1 MAGVKY
7 VGASRVYAKG
17 ATPAVDALDLDIKD
31 GEFMVLV
38 GPSGSGKTTALRMLA
53 GLEPLDGG
61 RIEIAGRDISE
72 VQPKDRD
79 IAMVFQNYALYPSKT
94 VAENMGF
101 ALKMQHVPR
110 PERDRRV
117 REAAR
122 ILDLDDALLDRKPKQ
137 LSGGQRQRVAMGRAI
152 VREPKVFLMDEP
164 LSNLDAKLRVQTR
177 SQIAELQRRLGI
189 TTVYVTHDQVE
200 AMTMGHRVAVLSGGQ
215 LQQCASPRELYD
227 NPVNQFVAGFIGSP
241 AMNLLKA
248 SLTEGGATLAGA
260 VIPLSPGVRAAAARD
275 KLSELVIG
283 VRPEHLHLV
292 AAAAAL
298 SSGVGTAQ
306 AAAAAGA
313 LLSGGLLSGEVL
325 LVEELGADALLHVRL
340 AEDGGSVVART
351 EGRKSPAP
359 GLPVAFRVQPDDVFA
374 FHPDTGARLAGRPMA
389 QTAILSAAQQAPSR
403 GTTPRTPRCAGARRG
418 HPVSPE

>member
-1 MAGVKY
+1 MAKTAIVSGALKIRFIPNECVLRGGPSAMAGVRY

-17 ATPAVDALDLDIKD
+17 VAPAVDALDLDIKD

-61 RIEIAGRDISE
+61 RIEIAGRDVSD

-101 ALKMQHVPR
+101 ALKMQHVPK

-122 ILDLDDALLDRKPKQ
+122 ILDLDDALLDRKPKA

-152 VREPKVFLMDEP
+152 VREPKVFLI
-164 LSNLDAKLRVQTR
+164 DAKLRVQTR

-200 AMTMGHRVAVLSGGQ
+200 AMTMGHRVAVLSGGH

-241 AMNLLKA
+241 SMNLLDA
-248 SLTEGGATLAGA
+248 PLTEGGATLAGA
-260 VIPLSPGVRAAAARD
+260 VIPLSPGIRTAAARE
-275 KLSELVIG
+275 KLTDLVIG
-283 VRPEHLHLV
+283 IRPEHMHLTDSASTASADADRP
-292 AAAAAL
+292 AAASIPL
-298 SSGVGTAQ
+298 SSPVLISPASTGPVVTG
-306 AAAAAGA
+306 
-313 LLSGGLLSGEVL
+313 SVLSGEVL
-325 LVEELGADALLHVRL
+325 LVEELGADALLHIRL
-340 AEDGGSVVART
+340 ANDGGSVVARA

-359 GLPVAFRVQPDDVFA
+359 GQRVALRVQPDDVFA
-374 FHPDTGARLAGRPMA
+374 FHPATGARLAG
-389 QTAILSAAQQAPSR
+389 
-403 GTTPRTPRCAGARRG
+403 
-418 HPVSPE
+418 

>member
-1 MAGVKY
+1 MAQVNY
-7 VGASRVYAKG
+7 VSATRVYAKD
-17 ATPAVDALDLDIKD
+17 APPAVDALDLDIKD

-61 RIEIAGRDISE
+61 RIEIGEKDVSF
-72 VQPKDRD
+72 VPPKDRD
-79 IAMVFQNYALYPSKT
+79 IAMVFQNYALYPQKT

-101 ALKMQHVPR
+101 ALKMQRVPR
-110 PERDRRV
+110 DERDRRV

-122 ILDLDDALLDRKPKQ
+122 LLDLDDKLLDRKPKQ

-200 AMTMGHRVAVLSGGQ
+200 AMTMGHRVAVLNGGK
-215 LQQCASPRELYD
+215 LQQCDTPRQLYD

-241 AMNLLKA
+241 AMNLQTVP
-248 SLTEGGATLAGA
+248 LTGEGALLAGA
-260 VIPLSPGVRAAAARD
+260 VLPLPAAVRSAAGQAG
-275 KLSELVIG
+275 LQELVLGI
-283 VRPEHLHLV
+283 RPEHLHL
-292 AAAAAL
+292 ANG
-298 SSGVGTAQ
+298 SGELA
-306 AAAAAGA
+306 
-313 LLSGGLLSGEVL
+313 GEVL

-340 AEDGGSVVART
+340 AEGGGSVVARA
-351 EGRKSPAP
+351 EGRKPPSP
-359 GLPVAFRVQPDDVFA
+359 GQKVTFRVQPDDIFA
-374 FHPDTGARLAGRPMA
+374 FHPVTGARLAG
-389 QTAILSAAQQAPSR
+389 
-403 GTTPRTPRCAGARRG
+403 
-418 HPVSPE
+418 

>member
-1 MAGVKY
+1 MAAVNY
-7 VGASRVYAKG
+7 LAASRVYAKG
-17 ATPAVDALDLDIKD
+17 TPPAVDALDLGIKD

-61 RIEIAGRDISE
+61 RIEIAGRDVSD

-101 ALKMQHVPR
+101 ALKMQHVHKD
-110 PERDRRV
+110 ERDRRV

-122 ILDLDDALLDRKPKQ
+122 ILDLDDKLLERKPKQ

-200 AMTMGHRVAVLSGGQ
+200 AMTMGHRVAVLSDGK

-241 AMNLLKA
+241 AMNLQTA
-248 SLTEGGATLAGA
+248 PLTDGGARLSGT
-260 VIPLSPGVRAAAARD
+260 VIPLTAGVRGAAARD

-283 VRPEHLHLV
+283 IRPEHMHL
-292 AAAAAL
+292 AD
-298 SSGVGTAQ
+298 
-306 AAAAAGA
+306 AAGG
-313 LLSGGLLSGEVL
+313 SGADGAELSGEVL

-340 AEDGGSVVART
+340 ADGPAGSRGTTPAPPMNPVVTRA
-351 EGRKSPAP
+351 EGRKAPAP
-359 GLPVAFRVQPDDVFA
+359 GQQVRFRVQPADVFA
-374 FHPDTGARLAGRPMA
+374 FHPVTGARLAG
-389 QTAILSAAQQAPSR
+389 
-403 GTTPRTPRCAGARRG
+403 
-418 HPVSPE
+418 

>member
-1 MAGVKY
+1 MAEVRY
-7 VGASRVYAKG
+7 VQATRVYAKD
-17 ATPAVDALDLDIKD
+17 APPAVDALDLDIKD

-61 RIEIAGRDISE
+61 RIEIGEKDVTW

-101 ALKMQHVPR
+101 ALKMQHVPKD
-110 PERDRRV
+110 ERTRRV
-117 REAAR
+117 LQAAKL
-122 ILDLDDALLDRKPKQ
+122 LDLDEKLLDRKPKA

-152 VREPKVFLMDEP
+152 VREPRVFLMDEP

-200 AMTMGHRVAVLSGGQ
+200 AMTMGHRVAVLSGGK
-215 LQQCASPRELYD
+215 LQQCDTPRQLYD

-241 AMNLLKA
+241 AMNLQT
-248 SLTEGGATLAGA
+248 SPLTEGGARLAGT
-260 VIPLSPGVRAAAARD
+260 VIPLPTAVRTAASQAGLR
-275 KLSELVIG
+275 ELVIG
-283 VRPEHLHLV
+283 IRPEHLHL
-292 AAAAAL
+292 AD
-298 SSGVGTAQ
+298 GT
-306 AAAAAGA
+306 GEIK
-313 LLSGGLLSGEVL
+313 GEVM

-340 AEDGGSVVART
+340 AESGNQVVART
-351 EGRKSPAP
+351 EGRKPPAP
-359 GLPVAFRVQPDDVFA
+359 GQDVTFRVQPDDIFA
-374 FHPDTGARLAGRPMA
+374 FDPATGARIA
-389 QTAILSAAQQAPSR
+389 S
-403 GTTPRTPRCAGARRG
+403 
-418 HPVSPE
+418 

>member
-1 MAGVKY
+1 MAGVRY

-17 ATPAVDALDLDIKD
+17 ASPAVDALDLEIKD

-61 RIEIAGRDISE
+61 RIEIAGRDVSD

-117 REAAR
+117 HEAAR
-122 ILDLDDALLDRKPKQ
+122 ILDLDDALLDRKPKA

-200 AMTMGHRVAVLSGGQ
+200 AMTMGHRVAVLSGGH

-241 AMNLLKA
+241 SMNLLDA
-248 SLTEGGATLAGA
+248 PLTEGGATLAGA
-260 VIPLSPGVRAAAARD
+260 VIPLSPGIRTAAARD
-275 KLSELVIG
+275 KLTDLVIG
-283 VRPEHLHLV
+283 IRPEHMHLTDSAGP
-292 AAAAAL
+292 AAADAGRPAPAAVPL
-298 SSGVGTAQ
+298 SSPVLISPASTGSV
-306 AAAAAGA
+306 
-313 LLSGGLLSGEVL
+313 LSGEVL
-325 LVEELGADALLHVRL
+325 LVEELGADALLHIRL
-340 AEDGGSVVART
+340 ANDGGSVVARA

-359 GLPVAFRVQPDDVFA
+359 GQRVALRVQPDDVFA
-374 FHPDTGARLAGRPMA
+374 FHPATGARLAG
-389 QTAILSAAQQAPSR
+389 
-403 GTTPRTPRCAGARRG
+403 
-418 HPVSPE
+418 

>member
-1 MAGVKY
+1 MAGVRY

-17 ATPAVDALDLDIKD
+17 TTPAVDALDLDIKD

-61 RIEIAGRDISE
+61 RIEIAGRDVSD

-122 ILDLDDALLDRKPKQ
+122 ILDLDDALLARKPKA

-200 AMTMGHRVAVLSGGQ
+200 AMTMGHRVAVLSGGL

-241 AMNLLKA
+241 AMNLLTA
-248 SLTEGGATLAGA
+248 PLTEGGATLAGA
-260 VIPLSPGVRAAAARD
+260 VIPLPAAVRAAAARD
-275 KLSELVIG
+275 KLTELVIG
-283 VRPEHLHLV
+283 IRPEHMHLASPAGAAPEPDGPGAAS
-292 AAAAAL
+292 AAAAVTGSVL
-298 SSGVGTAQ
+298 G
-306 AAAAAGA
+306 
-313 LLSGGLLSGEVL
+313 GEVL

-340 AEDGGSVVART
+340 DGNGQAASEGPAASEAKVVGGASVVART

-359 GLPVAFRVQPDDVFA
+359 GQRVALRVQPDDVFA
-374 FHPDTGARLAGRPMA
+374 FNPATGARLG
-389 QTAILSAAQQAPSR
+389 
-403 GTTPRTPRCAGARRG
+403 
-418 HPVSPE
+418 